1 MTFIRPAKSALAH
14 MALSLALALWPADA
28 FAHAGEQGFVL
39 LLPTRAY
46 IWSGAAAV
54 ALTAILLLVLPYDAA
69 ARLFR
74 PVKFWQAPA
83 RPGPV
88 PISTMSAI
96 LLGLLVWIGING
108 PHDPV
113 ENLLPLSIWTLFW
126 AGLVLLQA
134 IFGNIWRWINPFS
147 GPHALYCRLTGW
159 KPPFRLPPALG
170 YWPGIAAFV
179 AFAAFYMADIAP
191 SDPHRLAMA
200 VLAYWLATLLGM
212 ILFGPRPWRMRAEFI
227 TILMGNYARLAP
239 LARRGQRL
247 ALGLPGHAALR
258 RPVFS
263 AAVFMVAMLA
273 SGSFD
278 GLNETFWW
286 LGLIGVNPLEF
297 PGRSAVIP
305 ETLAG
310 LLVANVALI
319 GAFAAAVWAGLK
331 LAGATVRLREAF
343 SAFAPSLLPIALAYH
358 FGHYLTLLMVNGQ
371 HFLAALTDPFDS
383 GADWLGLGDFHVT
396 TGFFNTLATVRV
408 IWLSQAGMV
417 VGGHVLAILMAHAI
431 AEKLYGGKK
440 AALLSQL
447 PLAAFMIAY
456 TWFGLW
462 LLASPRGA

>member
-1 MTFIRPAKSALAH
+1 MMSRLLAGSNLCRTAFGLAVGLWAK
-14 MALSLALALWPADA
+14 DA

-46 IWSGAAAV
+46 IWGGAAAV
-54 ALTAILLLVLPYDAA
+54 ALTAILLLALPLGAA
-69 ARLFR
+69 ARLFL
-74 PVKFWQAPA
+74 PLKIWQAPA

-88 PISTMSAI
+88 LISMISAI
-96 LLGLLVWIGING
+96 VLGLLLWIGFNG

-113 ENLLPLSIWTLFW
+113 ENLLPLTIWTLFW
-126 AGLVLLQA
+126 AGLAPLQA
-134 IFGNIWRWINPFS
+134 ISGNLWRWINPFS
-147 GPHALYCRLTGW
+147 GPHALFCHVFGW
-159 KPPFRLPPALG
+159 KAPFRLPPALG
-170 YWPGIAAFV
+170 YWPGIAAFF

-200 VLAYWLATLLGM
+200 VAFYWLLTLLGM

-227 TILMGNYARLAP
+227 TIVMGNYARLAP

-297 PGRSAVIP
+297 PGRSAVIT

-310 LLVANVALI
+310 LLAANVALV

-331 LAGATVRLREAF
+331 LARGTVGFPQAF
-343 SAFAPSLLPIALAYH
+343 AAFAPSLLPIAMAYH
-358 FGHYLTLLMVNGQ
+358 FGHYLTLLLVNGQ
-371 HFLAALTDPFDS
+371 HFLAAMTDPFDS
-383 GADWLGLGDFHVT
+383 GADWLGLGNFQVT

-417 VGGHVLAILMAHAI
+417 VGGHVLAILMAHAV